1 MNENQTNT
9 AAQEIANNQNAN
21 PQMPEVRE
29 QPYWSSN
36 DDLTIKGIEYETIYN
51 GIMQMT
57 EILQGVFGATQSVL
71 QRNLL
76 DDIIKVRFEK
86 LSETTLEDGSKVP
99 DYVPMTEEEQKPHLD
114 NFYELVNK
122 VRKDRE
128 SAMNSALSSAQE
140 HIQSLN
146 EIVNV
151 DGEPARAAEKGI
163 VDAAGQPVSSN

>member
-1 MNENQTNT
+1 MSENQKNT
-9 AAQEIANNQNAN
+9 AGQQTPN

-29 QPYWSSN
+29 QPYWGAN

-76 DDIIKVRFEK
+76 DDKIKVRFEK

-122 VRKDRE
+122 VRQDRNA
-128 SAMNSALSSAQE
+128 AMKSALDSAQE

-151 DGEPARAAEKGI
+151 DGEPIRAAEKGI
-163 VDAAGQPVSSN
+163 VDAAGQPISNN